1 MKNRIYLI
9 DLYDLYGN
17 LLTEKQQQYFEDYYF
32 SNLTLAEISENLNI
46 SRNAVHKQIKESEEK
61 LEYYENTLQIYE
73 RNKQIKEVM
82 KPLDQEFRLKI
93 ENLL

>member
-46 SRNAVHKQIKESEEK
+46 SRNAVHKQIKEAEDK
-61 LEYYENTLQIYE
+61 LDYYENILQIYE
-73 RNKQIKEVM
+73 RNKQIKEIL
-82 KPLDQEFRLKI
+82 KQLDQESRLKI

>member
-46 SRNAVHKQIKESEEK
+46 SRNAVHKQIKEAEEK